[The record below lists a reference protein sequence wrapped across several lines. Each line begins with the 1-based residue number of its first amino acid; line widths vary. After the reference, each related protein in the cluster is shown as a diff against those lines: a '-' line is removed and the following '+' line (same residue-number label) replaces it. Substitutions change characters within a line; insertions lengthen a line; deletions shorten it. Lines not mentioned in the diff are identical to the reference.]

1 MEPDAELIDA
11 LRERFS
17 KEERERNS
25 YDCLIDALSG
35 LGKCPEVAPA
45 DKKTSA
51 ASVAAAS
58 VYTN

>member
-1 MEPDAELIDA
+1 MPYEHTRKTYAHGIVG
-11 LRERFS
+11 RV
-17 KEERERNS
+17 
-25 YDCLIDALSG
+25 G